1 MNKIVAFLP
10 IILIVGACASD
21 ESARRNPDTAH
32 AEAVR
37 AHHHH
42 DRDRDDDGVVD
53 EADDHTVARHEG
65 DRVVPHDRS
74 DTGVKPVAVA
84 SVPADANAPARTD
97 NLSDAEITRKI
108 HDAVNED
115 KNLSVA
121 AKSVD
126 ITTQDKHVTLRG
138 NVASDHE
145 KDTVGTYARQIA
157 GADNVKNQLDVR

>member
-1 MNKIVAFLP
+1 MNKFAYVP
-10 IILIVGACASD
+10 IILIVSACASD
-21 ESARRNPDTAH
+21 ESARRHPDTAH
-32 AEAVR
+32 AEAARV
-37 AHHHH
+37 HHH
-42 DRDRDDDGVVD
+42 DHDRDGDGVVD
-53 EADDHTVARHEG
+53 ESDDSTVARHEA
-65 DRVVPHDRS
+65 DRAMPHDRS
-74 DTGVKPVAVA
+74 DTGVKPAA
-84 SVPADANAPARTD
+84 IAPVPADANAPARSD

-157 GADNVKNQLDVR
+157 GADNVQNKLDVR